1 MHRLWLLS
9 LTLLIACNNNGDD
22 VATTA
27 TETAGDGDGDGV
39 CYDIR
44 DDVAGVYVIN
54 CGLPQPC
61 ADAEFTLSG
70 TCEVSATYD
79 PAVGACIVE
88 QLAAGTQ
95 ALHVVSDCPGGQ
107 FSESWRLQ
115 VFGDGTVLYVNNQFL
130 DIGGPGYGT
139 WRAMPD
145 AAYFQDCQTDTPEG
159 LIDCIEGIPQQACQL
174 GEPSCP

>member
-9 LTLLIACNNNGDD
+9 LTLLIACNDNA
-22 VATTA
+22 ATDA
-27 TETAGDGDGDGV
+27 GSTETGDGV

-44 DDVAGVYVIN
+44 DDVNSVQVIN

-61 ADAEFTLSG
+61 AEAEFASSPS
-70 TCEVSATYD
+70 CEVTATYD

-95 ALHVVSDCPGGQ
+95 AMHSIRDCPGGQ
-107 FSESWRLQ
+107 FSELWRLQ
-115 VFGDGTVLYVNNQFL
+115 VLGDGTVLYVDNQAL
-130 DIGGPGYGT
+130 DIGGNGRGT
-139 WRAMPD
+139 WRALPD
-145 AAYFQDCQTDTPEG
+145 AAYFQGCQTDTAEA
-159 LIDCIEGIPQQACQL
+159 LIDCIDGIAEQDCQL